1 MSLDNRSKLSL
12 ANRLANLRSS
22 TLWCTLSCTAAVVVL
37 VVAVGISR
45 LCADETEQTLP
56 TADERQPAD
65 ANAELNQQAVQ
76 LLRSKCTSCHGAE
89 TPEGSL
95 RLDSRE
101 SMLKAGD
108 RGGLLVTAELQDSLL
123 WQSIAGLSDDLEMPP
138 KNPLSPA
145 ELAVIEKWLVSGAH
159 WPDREAT
166 PPLALPVEGESL
178 GDAWSDPRNPIV
190 QIFGGQRLDLWSL
203 KPVQQPSLP
212 VTVNSDW
219 ARGEL
224 DRFVLARFESAG
236 AAPPAV
242 ADRHTLLRRLYF
254 DLTGLPP
261 SPEAAAEFESA
272 ASSKSS
278 AEVEALVDQLLATE
292 QFGQHW
298 ARMWL
303 DLARYSDSNGFDWDE
318 FRPQAWRFRDYV
330 IRALNADKPL
340 DQFVLEQLAGDEL
353 FAGVPQNQAQQ
364 DALIATGFLR
374 LGPHDN
380 AAGLFNEQARSRDEL
395 LTDLVETT
403 GSALLGITLSCCRCH
418 DHKHDPFSQADHFR
432 IRACFA
438 GVQFADDLPIDLA
451 DEQQQ
456 IEQHNTQLDQQLARL
471 ETEKRSLLDAIAERL
486 RADNKEVPEQTEV
499 PEKYEVP
506 EKPGLPEKP
515 EEPEALPVPPSDEA
529 LIEAANASE
538 RSSLAMMNAALKHAA
553 EQRQAYTHAMLMVEA
568 TEEIPATFVLFQGD
582 HKSPRE
588 KVDPGVLSALN
599 PNALAPAR
607 AERTGSSGRRLALA
621 QWITSPEHPLTAR
634 VFVNRVWQNL
644 MGRGLVSTPGDF
656 GLAGSTPD
664 EPELLDWLAGRF
676 VEEGWSVK
684 WLVRTIVLSAT
695 YQQAAIYNEPPSA
708 VTHVTRYPRRLTAE
722 QLRDAMLAV
731 SGLLTSKDS
740 GPPEWPDLPK
750 DVLEANPAF
759 LDDNATKTKGWYP
772 SPAEQQHCRS
782 IFLVQKRNTR
792 VPLLETF
799 DQPENSVP
807 CTRRL
812 SSIVAPQALSL
823 LNSPEAVKASRRFA
837 ERVVASGGSE
847 LERIQFA
854 FQVALQRQPTEHESA
869 ACQQM
874 LQRAG
879 WIELCR
885 VLLNVNEFAY
895 ID

>member
-12 ANRLANLRSS
+12 ANRLAHLLSGM
-22 TLWCTLSCTAAVVVL
+22 LWRRLSCTFAIVLL
-37 VVAVGISR
+37 VVAVGTSR
-45 LCADETEQTLP
+45 LSADETDQTLP
-56 TADERQPAD
+56 TADELQPAD
-65 ANAELNQQAVQ
+65 PNAELNQQAVQ

-89 TPEGSL
+89 TAEGSL

-166 PPLALPVEGESL
+166 PPLGLPLEGEPL

-236 AAPPAV
+236 VAIPAM

-278 AEVEALVDQLLATE
+278 AGVEALVDQLLATE

-303 DLARYSDSNGFDWDE
+303 DVARYSDSNGFDWDE

-353 FAGVPQNQAQQ
+353 FSGAPQNQSQQ

-432 IRACFA
+432 IRACFS

-456 IEQHNTQLDQQLARL
+456 IEHHNTQLDEQFARL
-471 ETEKRSLLDAIAERL
+471 ETEKRSLLDAIAVRL
-486 RADNKEVPEQTEV
+486 RADNKEVPGQPEM
-499 PEKYEVP
+499 PEKS
-506 EKPGLPEKP
+506 
-515 EEPEALPVPPSDEA
+515 EEPGEPLPSPSDEA
-529 LIEAANASE
+529 LIDAANASE
-538 RSSLAMMNAALKHAA
+538 RSSLATMNAALKHAA

-607 AERTGSSGRRLALA
+607 AAREGSSGRRLALA
-621 QWITSPEHPLTAR
+621 QWIISPENPLTAR

-644 MGRGLVSTPGDF
+644 MGRGLVATPGDF

-695 YQQAAIYNEPPSA
+695 YQQAAIYNEPPVA
-708 VTHVTRYPRRLTAE
+708 VAHVTRYPRRLTAE

-750 DVLEANPAF
+750 DVLDANPAF

-837 ERVVASGGSE
+837 ERVEASGASD

-854 FQVALQRQPTEHESA
+854 FQAALQRQLTDRESA
-869 ACQQM
+869 ACQQL

-879 WIELCR
+879 WTELCR

>member
-1 MSLDNRSKLSL
+1 MSLDNRSKCSPANRSSNRLKYRL
-12 ANRLANLRSS
+12 KNRLAQVLRS
-22 TLWCTLSCTAAVVVL
+22 TLIRTLSYTCAGVMLAFL
-37 VVAVGISR
+37 VETSLLRGDDTVQPVPA
-45 LCADETEQTLP
+45 ADEQRP
-56 TADERQPAD
+56 VD
-65 ANAELNQQAVQ
+65 ANAELNLQAIQ
-76 LLRSKCTSCHGAE
+76 LLRSKCMSCHGVETAE
-89 TPEGSL
+89 ASL

-101 SMLKAGD
+101 SMLKGGE
-108 RGGLLVTAELQDSLL
+108 RGGLMVTTEPHASLL
-123 WQSIAGLSDDLEMPP
+123 WQSIAGLSDELEMPP
-138 KNPLSPA
+138 KNPLSPS
-145 ELAVIEKWLVSGAH
+145 ELAVIEKWLASGAH
-159 WPDREAT
+159 WPDHETT
-166 PPLALPVEGESL
+166 PPSTVHSAGEPL
-178 GDAWSDPRNPIV
+178 GDAWNDPRNPIV
-190 QIFGGQRLDLWSL
+190 KIFGGQRLDLWSL
-203 KPVQQPSLP
+203 KPIQQPNLP
-212 VTVNSDW
+212 VIVNSDW
-219 ARGEL
+219 ARGDL

-236 AAPPAV
+236 VEPPAM
-242 ADRHTLLRRLYF
+242 ADRHTLVRRLYF

-261 SPEAAAEFESA
+261 SLEAAAAFELAGS
-272 ASSKSS
+272 SS
-278 AEVEALVDQLLATE
+278 ANSEEIKSLVDQLLETE

-303 DLARYSDSNGFDWDE
+303 DLVRYSDSNGFDWDE

-330 IRALNADKPL
+330 IRALNADKPF

-353 FAGVPQNQAQQ
+353 FAGDPENQAQQ

-395 LTDLVETT
+395 MTDLVETT

-451 DEQQQ
+451 DEQLQ
-456 IEQHNTQLDQQLARL
+456 IEQHNTQLDERIARL
-471 ETEKRSLLDAIAERL
+471 ESDKRSLLDAIAQR
-486 RADNKEVPEQTEV
+486 RPSNNKEVPQEPPAAPSEQE
-499 PEKYEVP
+499 
-506 EKPGLPEKP
+506 
-515 EEPEALPVPPSDEA
+515 
-529 LIEAANASE
+529 LIETANESE
-538 RSSLAMMNAALKHAA
+538 RGSLASMSAELKQAE
-553 EQRQAYTHAMLMVEA
+553 EQRKAYTHAMLMVES
-568 TEEIPATFVLFQGD
+568 TEEIPATYVLFQGD

-588 KVDPGVLSALN
+588 KVDPGVLSILN
-599 PNALAPAR
+599 PNALNPAR
-607 AERTGSSGRRLALA
+607 ATREGSSGRRLALA
-621 QWITSPEHPLTAR
+621 QWITSPQNPLTAR
-634 VFVNRVWQNL
+634 VFVNRVWQQL
-644 MGRGLVSTPGDF
+644 LGRGLVATSGDF
-656 GLAGSTPD
+656 GLAGATPD

-695 YQQAAIYNEPPSA
+695 YQQAAIYKEPIPGVA
-708 VTHVTRYPRRLTAE
+708 HVTRYPRRLTAE
-722 QLRDAMLAV
+722 QLRDAMLSV
-731 SGLLTSKDS
+731 SGLLTSKNS

-792 VPLLETF
+792 VPILETF

-823 LNSPEAVKASRRFA
+823 LNSPEAVKSARRFA
-837 ERVVASGGSE
+837 ERVVASGVSDQ
-847 LERIQFA
+847 ERIQFA
-854 FQVALQRQPTEHESA
+854 FQAALQRQPTESEIG
-869 ACQQM
+869 ACQQL
-874 LQRAG
+874 LQRAS
-879 WIELCR
+879 WTEVCR
-885 VLLNVNEFAY
+885 ALLNINEFAY